1 MYMRGKE
8 HLDGLRTGAA
18 SNCLAIHNNG
28 HHNGSKDVHFVMEA
42 TKSFMNALERQVD
55 ESVRI
60 KHFDKSGVI
69 LNSGCKWR
77 GDAIPRASF
86 SAPGLECRR
95 K

>member
-1 MYMRGKE
+1 M
-8 HLDGLRTGAA
+8 ACA
-18 SNCLAIHNNG
+18 SVQLLI
-28 HHNGSKDVHFVMEA
+28 VWPYPIMEA

-69 LNSGCKWR
+69 LNSGCEWR